1 LLGDLDHIRNEAA
14 VRNGTVLKNTG
25 DGLLISFRSAVDA
38 VECALA
44 VQRGFA
50 NRPAHTSFRHKVGV
64 HIGDVIK
71 KDGDIYGSGVNTA
84 SRLVAQ
90 CPPGGVCLSSTV
102 YELVKQKSQLGS
114 LRVENFQLTN
124 IEPPIGAYRIPAPGG
139 PMELTG
145 ARRRKPGGLGLAP
158 TLLAGLVFLGAGWLA
173 VGLWQNRA
181 GKDSG
186 PTGPSEPAIMNL
198 AGAGDWATGADPQ
211 AIASVYFKIWNLE
224 MGEDFVLN
232 CYNANEGRGKCL
244 LFLNEGFK
252 NQSGQL
258 WDLRHLGSL
267 RNSFLGQDREIS
279 VDSVE
284 GTAFMGV
291 TGSPQGK
298 IKMVRNPDGNSFK
311 IIVADRYLTANPARP
326 GGFPRVWASRT
337 DLGRKSDWALRP
349 SSLPLPGLADS
360 NSARK
365 KTLPVLSPEVDER
378 LQALRERDRNNL
390 AERLEEKISKA
401 WETTKRFPGSRVVVG
416 QVKLADN
423 RKDVRL
429 VDAQVEILEEG
440 FFAGEVRD
448 LQSPIGFALQGYL
461 PDQIQP
467 VEKKGEVVDVGEITL
482 QPLSPLDGA
491 SLTLKVEGNE
501 DSRSY
506 TSIKIFVEEGPIN
519 TPHNGTS
526 PRGSPGWE
534 PPVEMSLN
542 DKGEASRSGLSPGGY
557 YMSITSPKT
566 VEFQKRFVLT
576 RGTNLDLGVIR
587 LLKKDE
593 ASAPSGN

>member
-1 LLGDLDHIRNEAA
+1 
-14 VRNGTVLKNTG
+14 
-25 DGLLISFRSAVDA
+25 
-38 VECALA
+38 
-44 VQRGFA
+44 
-50 NRPAHTSFRHKVGV
+50 
-64 HIGDVIK
+64 
-71 KDGDIYGSGVNTA
+71 
-84 SRLVAQ
+84 
-90 CPPGGVCLSSTV
+90 
-102 YELVKQKSQLGS
+102 
-114 LRVENFQLTN
+114 
-124 IEPPIGAYRIPAPGG
+124 
-139 PMELTG
+139 
-145 ARRRKPGGLGLAP
+145 
-158 TLLAGLVFLGAGWLA
+158 
-173 VGLWQNRA
+173 
-181 GKDSG
+181 
-186 PTGPSEPAIMNL
+186 
-198 AGAGDWATGADPQ
+198 
-211 AIASVYFKIWNLE
+211 
-224 MGEDFVLN
+224 
-232 CYNANEGRGKCL
+232 
-244 LFLNEGFK
+244 
-252 NQSGQL
+252 
-258 WDLRHLGSL
+258 
-267 RNSFLGQDREIS
+267 
-279 VDSVE
+279 
-284 GTAFMGV
+284 
-291 TGSPQGK
+291 
-298 IKMVRNPDGNSFK
+298 MVRNPDGNSFK
-311 IIVADRYLTANPARP
+311 IIVADRYLTAASARP
-326 GGFPRVWASRT
+326 GGNPRVWASRT

-365 KTLPVLSPEVDER
+365 KTLPVLSPEVDQR

-390 AERLEEKISKA
+390 AERLEEKIRKA

-461 PDQIQP
+461 PDRIQP

-482 QPLSPLDGA
+482 QPLSPLDEA

-506 TSIKIFVEEGPIN
+506 TIFKIFVEEGPIN

-542 DKGEASRSGLSPGGY
+542 EKGEASRSGLSPGGY
-557 YMSITSPKT
+557 FMSITSPKT
-566 VEFQKRFVLT
+566 VEFQKRFILT

-593 ASAPSGN
+593 ASVPSGN